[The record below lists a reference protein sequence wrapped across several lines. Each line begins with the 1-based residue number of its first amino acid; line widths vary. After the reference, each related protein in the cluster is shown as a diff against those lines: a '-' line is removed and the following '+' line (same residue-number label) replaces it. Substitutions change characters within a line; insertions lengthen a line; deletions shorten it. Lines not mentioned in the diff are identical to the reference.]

1 MFFVRTLF
9 LQIQRLVYEERTKA
23 HSADK
28 LRSVEDAHLNTNGSS
43 DSFMQ
48 ANLAYAD
55 KKGAQR
61 IIIFGFHELLQQLT
75 KRDVQFHIDA
85 TFTVPKGFYQ
95 CLIIGSFSELGVFLP
110 CAYILMTRKNRMA
123 YELAFSQLNIL
134 LGLKMKPGFVVHDFE
149 KALYRAIKSCFPSA
163 DLTGCFFHWAKAI
176 SGNMIKAGFPKEVAF
191 REVKR
196 FFLLCVVEPEEVFTK
211 ALPWIEY
218 NVLVVEGSR
227 WTSEDL
233 NRWNKVFHYMKNF
246 WDNEELVSLFN
257 YSGKAR
263 EL

>member
-1 MFFVRTLF
+1 
-9 LQIQRLVYEERTKA
+9 
-23 HSADK
+23 
-28 LRSVEDAHLNTNGSS
+28 
-43 DSFMQ
+43 
-48 ANLAYAD
+48 
-55 KKGAQR
+55 
-61 IIIFGFHELLQQLT
+61 
-75 KRDVQFHIDA
+75 
-85 TFTVPKGFYQ
+85 
-95 CLIIGSFSELGVFLP
+95 
-110 CAYILMTRKNRMA
+110 
-123 YELAFSQLNIL
+123 
-134 LGLKMKPGFVVHDFE
+134 
-149 KALYRAIKSCFPSA
+149 
-163 DLTGCFFHWAKAI
+163 
-176 SGNMIKAGFPKEVAF
+176 MIKAGFPKEVAF

-233 NRWNKVFHYMKNF
+233 NRWNKVFHYMKKF